1 MIYLLIKGE
10 IYKTIITFQTIQIN
24 MSIAIDREII
34 THLMQ
39 IEGQLTLINLKID
52 NFLGF
57 EDLSVDEM
65 KELDEIEDDMKKSNK
80 ISLTDLS

>member
-1 MIYLLIKGE
+1 MNTE
-10 IYKTIITFQTIQIN
+10 
-24 MSIAIDREII
+24 IDREII
-34 THLMQ
+34 TNLMQ
-39 IEGQLTLINLKID
+39 IERQLNMINSKID

-65 KELDEIEDDMKKSNK
+65 KELDEIEDDMKKGNK

>member
-1 MIYLLIKGE
+1 MSTE
-10 IYKTIITFQTIQIN
+10 IN
-24 MSIAIDREII
+24 REII

-39 IEGQLTLINLKID
+39 IEEHLNMINSKFD
-52 NFLGF
+52 HFLGF

-65 KELDEIEDDMKKSNK
+65 KELDEIEDDMKKGNK

>member
-1 MIYLLIKGE
+1 
-10 IYKTIITFQTIQIN
+10 
-24 MSIAIDREII
+24 MSTAIDREII

-65 KELDEIEDDMKKSNK
+65 KELNEIEDDMKKGNK
-80 ISLTDLS
+80 ISHTNLS

>member
-1 MIYLLIKGE
+1 
-10 IYKTIITFQTIQIN
+10 
-24 MSIAIDREII
+24 MSTEIDREII

-39 IEGQLTLINLKID
+39 IEGQLNMINSKIY
-52 NFLGF
+52 NFPGF

-65 KELDEIEDDMKKSNK
+65 KELDEIEDDMKKGNK

>member
-1 MIYLLIKGE
+1 
-10 IYKTIITFQTIQIN
+10 
-24 MSIAIDREII
+24 MSTEIDREII

-39 IEGQLTLINLKID
+39 IEGQLTLINSKID

-65 KELDEIEDDMKKSNK
+65 KELDEIEDDMKKGNK
-80 ISLTDLS
+80 ISFTDFS

>member
-1 MIYLLIKGE
+1 
-10 IYKTIITFQTIQIN
+10 
-24 MSIAIDREII
+24 MSTEIDREII

-39 IEGQLTLINLKID
+39 IEGELTLINSKID
-52 NFLGF
+52 HFLGF

-65 KELDEIEDDMKKSNK
+65 KELDEIEDDMKKGNK